1 LSAARSDVEAA
12 VDALLRAV
20 GRDPSREPELRGT
33 ARRVAKAL
41 REDLLD
47 GYGAD
52 PEEALG
58 KLVPQRGES
67 LVSIR
72 GIRFHSMCPH
82 HLLPYRGTLDLVY
95 RPTRFLAGFSG
106 LVRLVDLWAHR
117 LILQEEITE
126 AVAKDLVRRVRASGA
141 AVRVAAEQACMIVRG
156 PKRDGTR
163 VVSFHFEGDV
173 GRREGLAALGPEGRA

>member
-1 LSAARSDVEAA
+1 MNDVEAA

-20 GRDPSREPELRGT
+20 GRDPRRERELRGT

-47 GYGAD
+47 GYGRD
-52 PEEALG
+52 PKGVLG
-58 KLVPQRGES
+58 KLVPQKGEA

-95 RPTRFLAGFSG
+95 RPTRWLAGFSG
-106 LVRLVDLWAHR
+106 LIRLVDLWAHR

-126 AVAKDLVRRVRASGA
+126 AVARDLVRHVKASGA
-141 AVRVAAEQACMIVRG
+141 ACRVAAEQACMIVRG

-163 VVSFHFEGDV
+163 VVSFHFAGDLP
-173 GRREGLAALGPEGRA
+173 RKEALAALGAEI